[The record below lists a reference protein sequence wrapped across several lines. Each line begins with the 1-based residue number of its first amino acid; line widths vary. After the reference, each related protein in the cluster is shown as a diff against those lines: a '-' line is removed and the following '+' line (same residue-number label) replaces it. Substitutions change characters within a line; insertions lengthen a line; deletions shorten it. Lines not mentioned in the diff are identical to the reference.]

1 MAAPR
6 EPIADAEMEV
16 LKVLWTEGSL
26 SARELTE
33 AVYGEAN
40 ASTIGTVQKLLQRLE
55 AKGCVKRDRS
65 QYVHRFAA
73 KVTQAQV
80 AGRQLELLAK
90 KVADGS
96 LVPFITHLVQAGR
109 LSEQEKAEIR
119 KLLEE

>member
-1 MAAPR
+1 MAAIR

-16 LKVLWTEGSL
+16 LKVLWSGGPL

-65 QYVHRFAA
+65 QYVHRFTA

-96 LVPFITHLVQAGR
+96 LMPFITHLVQAGR